1 MTIQELMRG
10 IELPQKAQK
19 IVLEYEIEEDE
30 YLSWKKM
37 FKDHFLLFL
46 EKWKEKEDSKQ
57 WILSFYVKM
66 ASEVYEKYLNANI
79 SEDVYYDTF
88 RDITIWCREC
98 YCKYGIYGLEE
109 VEWIAKSIRMELY
122 RIGRLQYEPM
132 VIKSNEESELFHL
145 NLGEKVLNV
154 HIPAGE
160 KLDYIACVDSMRTAQ
175 KFFVQGYTAMVCDS
189 WLLSPKLKEVLPET
203 SNIIRFQ
210 KLFRFVQEHYKFP
223 QAEERIFKIWK
234 SNKSEYP
241 EETTLQRNAKSY
253 LLSGGSIG
261 IGVGVIFI
269 H

>member
-10 IELPQKAQK
+10 IELPEKAQR
-19 IVLEYEIEEDE
+19 IVLDYEMEEDE
-30 YLSWKKM
+30 YLSWKEM
-37 FKDHFLLFL
+37 FKDNFSFFL

-66 ASEVYEKYLNANI
+66 SGELYEKYVNANI
-79 SEDVYYDTF
+79 SEDIYYDTF
-88 RDITIWCREC
+88 RDITIWCQEC

-109 VEWIAKSIRMELY
+109 VEWLAKSIRMELY

-132 VIKSNEESELFHL
+132 VIKNDEESDLFHL
-145 NLGEKVLNV
+145 NIGEKVLNV

-160 KLDYIACVDSMRTAQ
+160 KLDYMTCVDSMRTAQ
-175 KFFVQGYTAMVCDS
+175 KFFGQGYTAMVCES

-210 KLFRFVQEHYKFP
+210 ELFQIVQEHYKFP
-223 QAEERIFKIWK
+223 QAEERIFKTWK
-234 SNKSEYP
+234 SNKAEYP
-241 EETTLQRNAKSY
+241 EETTLQRNAKNY

-261 IGVGVIFI
+261 IGVGVISI
-269 H
+269 P